1 MLRRHW
7 YCQHAQWEDWRCYG
21 DGQKDCEAE
30 DFKES
35 ENKDENLFG
44 IGESVDQIQ
53 NISSRILVKA
63 GDRRLVLLRRQ
74 RLNSLPKSR
83 SSEEIKELKN
93 PESRVVDDGSSEK
106 KEFTG
111 ITHANQPDREIQV
124 WKAGKM
130 QEVQRNGMQG
140 DF

>member
-1 MLRRHW
+1 M
-7 YCQHAQWEDWRCYG
+7 
-21 DGQKDCEAE
+21 
-30 DFKES
+30 
-35 ENKDENLFG
+35 
-44 IGESVDQIQ
+44 
-53 NISSRILVKA
+53 KA

-83 SSEEIKELKN
+83 SSEEINKLKN
-93 PESRVVDDGSSEK
+93 PELRVVDDGSSEK

-124 WKAGKM
+124 WKARKM